1 MIKTRIA
8 IALVL
13 TASLFAPA
21 CSKRE
26 APGGWSILDTGTGDA
41 FYSANFVDENT
52 GWLNG
57 HTDRTFETTEIDRN
71 ANANANANRNARP
84 TPTPE
89 KTPDPLKANQ
99 GFEVLQTTDGG
110 KTWRQIPDQFK
121 HKIRSVWFVDPQQG
135 WALTIDRDILNTT
148 DGGSTWALQRK
159 AGKVQLKLLHNRREP
174 VVEQPEQIDYI
185 RFIDPLHGWAW
196 GGGRKDNYSEQPGIF
211 LITSDGG
218 KNWSE
223 VAYPFDQ
230 NVWGIFFLDAK
241 NGWAST
247 EGTFYRSRDGGVNWA
262 KVETKLPEQVFRS
275 IFFVDENNGW
285 VVTRDGR
292 LAKTSNGGRT
302 WTNIYKIKLE
312 YKMRDVHFWDEDRGW
327 AVGDNGAMLYTPD
340 GGDTWVGASTEVGGQ
355 LIDVAF
361 VNEKVGWAVGLGGA
375 TFRYEASGG
384 AE

>member
-1 MIKTRIA
+1 MIKIRIA
-8 IALVL
+8 IAFVL
-13 TASLFAPA
+13 TASLFASA

-26 APGGWSILDTGTGDA
+26 APGEWSIVDTGTGDA
-41 FYSANFVDENT
+41 FYSVNFVDENT

-57 HTDRTFETTEIDRN
+57 NTDRTFETLEPDANTN
-71 ANANANANRNARP
+71 ANGNRSGRPAP
-84 TPTPE
+84 TPA

-110 KTWRQIPDQFK
+110 RTWRQIPDQFK
-121 HKIRSVWFVDPQQG
+121 NKIRSVWFVDPRQG

-159 AGKVQLKLLHNRREP
+159 AGKVQLKLPHNRRDP
-174 VVEQPEQIDYI
+174 VLEQPEQIDSI

-211 LITSDGG
+211 LVTSDGG

-223 VAYPFDQ
+223 VTYPFDQ
-230 NVWGIFFLDAK
+230 NVWGIFFLDAL
-241 NGWAST
+241 NAWAST
-247 EGTFYRSRDGGVNWA
+247 EGTFYRTRDGGLNWA

-275 IFFVDENNGW
+275 VFFVDENNGW
-285 VVTRDGR
+285 VATRDGR

-312 YKMRDVHFWDEDRGW
+312 YKMRDVFFWDKDRGW
-327 AVGDNGAMLYTPD
+327 AVGDNGAILYTPD
-340 GGDTWVGASTEVGGQ
+340 GGNTWVGSSTPVGGQ

-361 VNEKVGWAVGLGGA
+361 VSEKTGWAVGLGGA
-375 TFRYEASGG
+375 AFRYDASPGS
-384 AE
+384 E